1 MIKIKYKYTQEI
13 RQAQFVHLLIL
24 VDENEERQLVVITD
38 KSTAMN
44 ISANYE
50 SQKRP
55 MTRRLFFERSALY
68 VAMSLIPAEMKK
80 LMYIHIDGL
89 IDSQYHA
96 HLVRRN
102 ADINEELH
110 ELRISEAVLL
120 SVVSG
125 IPLYIDDHLWRIQST
140 PHIANSNG
148 TSIPTNTL
156 PLPMLKKALQ
166 EAIDTEN
173 YELAKV
179 LNEEINNRFPGER

>member
-1 MIKIKYKYTQEI
+1 MVRIKYKYTQEI

-24 VDENEERQLVVITD
+24 VDEKEERQLVVITD

-44 ISANYE
+44 ISSTYE
-50 SQKRP
+50 AKKRP

-68 VAMSLIPAEMKK
+68 VAMSLIPEEMKK

-89 IDSQYHA
+89 LDSQYHA

-102 ADINEELH
+102 ADINEQFH

-120 SVVSG
+120 SIVSN
-125 IPLYIDDHLWRIQST
+125 IPIYIDDHLWRIQST
-140 PHIANSNG
+140 PHQANSNG

-166 EAIDTEN
+166 EAIDSEN

-179 LNEEINNRFPGER
+179 LNEEIQNRFPEAK

>member
-13 RQAQFVHLLIL
+13 RQANFVHLLIL
-24 VDENEERQLVVITD
+24 VDESEKRQLVVITD

-44 ISANYE
+44 ISATYE
-50 SQKRP
+50 AQKRP

-68 VAMSLIPAEMKK
+68 VAMSLIPEPMKK
-80 LMYIHIDGL
+80 LMFIHIDGL
-89 IDSQYHA
+89 VDSQYHA

-102 ADINEELH
+102 ADINDELH

-140 PHIANSNG
+140 PHNANSNG

-166 EAIDTEN
+166 EAIDSEN

-179 LNEEINNRFPGER
+179 LNEEIHNRFPQE